1 MIDICVMSGI
11 LHLKKQGEKDMQY
24 ILTILTIFTGELFW
38 KDHVE
43 KEIPEGSAKTVL
55 HNTIILTKHHNR
67 GAVLNTGEKRPEIV
81 KWISVAL
88 TFLASVLFVCTCGL
102 AGKGLMKF
110 GLSFLLGGA
119 FSNTYDRLK
128 RGYVV
133 DYFRL
138 NVPVKKI
145 RNIIFNV
152 SDFCII
158 LGALLIV
165 LEESA

>member
-1 MIDICVMSGI
+1 
-11 LHLKKQGEKDMQY
+11 MQY
-24 ILTILTIFTGELFW
+24 LLAILTIFTGELFW

-43 KEIPEGSAKTVL
+43 KEIPENGSKKVL
-55 HNTIILTKHHNR
+55 HDMIILTKHHNR
-67 GAVLNTGEKRPEIV
+67 GAVLNTGQKRPEII

-88 TFLASVLFVCTCGL
+88 TFAAAVLFVCSFGL
-102 AGKGLMKF
+102 AGKGLM
-110 GLSFLLGGA
+110 GGA

-138 NVPVKKI
+138 NVPVRRI
-145 RNIIFNV
+145 RNLIFNA

-158 LGALLIV
+158 IGALLIV
-165 LEESA
+165 LGEQDVLNG

>member
-1 MIDICVMSGI
+1 
-11 LHLKKQGEKDMQY
+11 MQY

-38 KDHVE
+38 KNCVE
-43 KEIPEGSAKTVL
+43 KEIPENSSKKVL

-67 GAVLNTGEKRPEIV
+67 GAVLNTGERRPEII
-81 KWISVAL
+81 KWISIIL
-88 TFLASVLFVCTCGL
+88 TTMAAILFICSFGL
-102 AGKGLMKF
+102 VGKGMLKL

-138 NVPVKKI
+138 NVPVKRI
-145 RNIIFNV
+145 RNLIFNV
-152 SDFCII
+152 SDFCIM
-158 LGALLIV
+158 LGAVLII
-165 LEESA
+165 LEEVELFKNG